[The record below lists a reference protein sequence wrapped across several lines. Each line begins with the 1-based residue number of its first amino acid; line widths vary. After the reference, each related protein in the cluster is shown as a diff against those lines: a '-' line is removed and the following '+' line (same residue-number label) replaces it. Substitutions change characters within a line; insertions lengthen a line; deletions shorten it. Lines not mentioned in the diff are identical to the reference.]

1 MVAPCNHDALARGRA
16 MTTPP
21 LVQLQGDEP
30 LDFVV
35 REVLRVLGKSLGDFV
50 ESRMAAKGGAEY
62 EAWQRLAAN
71 PKNNVSDPLFTL
83 NTILGGTPGLEE
95 VWEDI
100 FEAEFGDNLG
110 DDPKDLLY
118 STKRIRGDMAH
129 YKEDFNPVEVVD
141 AFVVIE
147 KILAAIDAPD
157 KASLVRKPRRQIED
171 EANHKA
177 KRTRTVAPPAHPV
190 NPGTR
195 CVGLHWE
202 EPVGATPSAWWVVS
216 ILDGHLEIA
225 RGHWSDDQLLQQ
237 LQVWHS
243 TAPLLAGLAFC
254 FSAPAWL
261 IQERYS
267 GTPRE
272 LWERCFEAGLEPDS
286 DLPNLADALSVLGE
300 PFFSPYLGQAEVVKA
315 REDRYRNT
323 EERVLRE
330 TGAEPGSVFE
340 VGPPGSVGALA
351 IRGMAFLSLLPRDD
365 FAVWPFR
372 SQERQGSTCVEIFP
386 RSLWAALNPGGP
398 ARSTSRSRVEFLNKG
413 DMHGLIKS
421 SGTAETFTTERRA
434 FDALVTAW
442 ALSRYGRSL
451 PSRKDDMKA
460 SLEGEIWL
468 PMEKPPGAR

>member
-1 MVAPCNHDALARGRA
+1 MVAPCNHASLARGRA

-30 LDFVV
+30 LDNAV
-35 REVLRVLGKSLGDFV
+35 REALRVLGKSLGDFV
-50 ESRMAAKGGAEY
+50 ESHMAAKGGVEN
-62 EAWQRLAAN
+62 EAWQVAAADPGN
-71 PKNNVSDPLFTL
+71 RVADPLFTL
-83 NTILGGTPGLEE
+83 NTILGKTTGLEE
-95 VWEDI
+95 VWDDI
-100 FEAEFGDNLG
+100 FKAELGNKLGDNPRSLLG
-110 DDPKDLLY
+110 
-118 STKRIRGDMAH
+118 TIKRKARGGMAH
-129 YKEDFNPVEVVD
+129 FKDDFTPAEVAD
-141 AFVVIE
+141 AFVAIE
-147 KILAAIDAPD
+147 KLLAAIDAPD
-157 KASLVRKPRRQIED
+157 EASLVRKWRRQIED

-286 DLPNLADALSVLGE
+286 DLPNLADALSVLG
-300 PFFSPYLGQAEVVKA
+300 SP
-315 REDRYRNT
+315 
-323 EERVLRE
+323 
-330 TGAEPGSVFE
+330 S
-340 VGPPGSVGALA
+340 
-351 IRGMAFLSLLPRDD
+351 
-365 FAVWPFR
+365 
-372 SQERQGSTCVEIFP
+372 
-386 RSLWAALNPGGP
+386 
-398 ARSTSRSRVEFLNKG
+398 SRL
-413 DMHGLIKS
+413 
-421 SGTAETFTTERRA
+421 T
-434 FDALVTAW
+434 
-442 ALSRYGRSL
+442 
-451 PSRKDDMKA
+451 
-460 SLEGEIWL
+460 
-468 PMEKPPGAR
+468 